1 MRRAPVIATLIAL
14 AAAGCTG
21 WSSHGQGSGE
31 GQPHGM
37 IEATVR
43 LVGGPA
49 PGNRLMRREA
59 IEVLAGRQL
68 VARVRT
74 DAHGRFRLSIVPGL
88 YRFRLCGGPDL
99 RPLTPVVVTATHT
112 TRLHLILNAK

>member
-1 MRRAPVIATLIAL
+1 MRRALVIATLIAL

-21 WSSHGQGSGE
+21 WSSHGQGRGE
-31 GQPHGM
+31 GQPHGT

-49 PGNRLMRREA
+49 PGNRLMKGEA
-59 IEVLAGRQL
+59 IEVLAGNHL

-74 DAHGRFRLSIVPGL
+74 DNHGRIELAVAPGR
-88 YRFRLCGGPDL
+88 YRFRLPGGPDL
-99 RPLTPVVVTATHT
+99 RPLTPAVVTAAHT